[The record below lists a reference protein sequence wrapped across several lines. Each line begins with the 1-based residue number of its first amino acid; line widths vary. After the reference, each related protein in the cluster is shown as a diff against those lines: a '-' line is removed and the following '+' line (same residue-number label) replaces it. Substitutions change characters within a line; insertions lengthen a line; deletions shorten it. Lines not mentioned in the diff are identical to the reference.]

1 MSAQDLRLGMD
12 QFEYTL
18 REKAQELIA
27 TLDNG
32 DLSQA
37 MALIQELNDAKHQ
50 AFYNEV
56 GFLTRGLHEAIK
68 SFSADVGSAL
78 DDKDV
83 ASAVFSDASERLSY
97 VIEVTEKNAHET
109 MDRIDSALTL
119 VDRLDTQSERFKDL
133 LSLVGQLEGEFEALR
148 GGYDRTCQLKEA
160 SEKTIDELRSQLT
173 EILVS
178 QSYQDI
184 TGQLIRRVINLVTNV
199 EGHLVQLMDMAS
211 KVERL
216 SGLSQVGEST
226 VTVSSPQPATMESAE
241 AGESQ
246 KQDSSPK
253 AEGPQIRKDA
263 PDVARGQDD
272 VDDLLSSLGF

>member
-1 MSAQDLRLGMD
+1 MSAHEIRQGMD
-12 QFEYTL
+12 QFEDML
-18 REKAQELIA
+18 REKAQELVA
-27 TLDNG
+27 VLDNG
-32 DLSQA
+32 DLSLA
-37 MALIQELNDAKHQ
+37 MVLIQELNDAKHQ

-68 SFSADVGSAL
+68 SFSEDVGSAL
-78 DDKDV
+78 DNKDV

-109 MDRIDSALTL
+109 MDRVDTALTL
-119 VDRLDTQSERFKDL
+119 VDKLDTQSERFKDL

-148 GGYDRTCQLKEA
+148 GGYDRTCQLKEE
-160 SEKTIDELRSQLT
+160 SEQTIDDLRSQLT

-178 QSYQDI
+178 QGYQDI

-216 SGLSQVGEST
+216 SGLGGVEQLPVKEEKRST
-226 VTVSSPQPATMESAE
+226 EVR
-241 AGESQ
+241 
-246 KQDSSPK
+246 
-253 AEGPQIRKDA
+253 AEGPQINKDS
-263 PDVARGQDD
+263 PDVACGQDD

>member
-18 REKAQELIA
+18 KEKANELVTA
-27 TLDNG
+27 LEGG
-32 DLSQA
+32 DLSLS
-37 MALIQELNDAKHQ
+37 MGLIQELNDAKHQ

-56 GFLTRGLHEAIK
+56 GYLTRGLHEAIK
-68 SFSADVGSAL
+68 SFSTDVGSAL
-78 DDKDV
+78 NDRDLT
-83 ASAVFSDASERLSY
+83 AAVFSDASERLSY
-97 VIEVTEKNAHET
+97 VIEVTDKNAHET
-109 MDRIDSALTL
+109 MDRIDTALTL
-119 VDRLDTQSERFKDL
+119 VDKLDNQSERFKDL

-148 GGYDRTCQLKEA
+148 GGYDRTCQLKEE
-160 SEKTIDELRSQLT
+160 SEQTIAELRSQLT

-216 SGLSQVGEST
+216 SDFNRPVEAKPET
-226 VTVSSPQPATMESAE
+226 KKAEPKVTTEEETA
-241 AGESQ
+241 
-246 KQDSSPK
+246 SPK

-263 PDVARGQDD
+263 PDVACGQDD

>member
-1 MSAQDLRLGMD
+1 MSAQDIRQGMD
-12 QFEYTL
+12 QFEDLL
-18 REKAQELIA
+18 RSKAQELVSV
-27 TLDNG
+27 LDQG
-32 DLSQA
+32 DLSLA
-37 MALIQELNDAKHQ
+37 MVLIQELNEAKHQ

-78 DDKDV
+78 NDKDV

-97 VIEVTEKNAHET
+97 VIEVTEKNAHDT
-109 MDRIDSALTL
+109 MDRIDTALTL
-119 VDRLDTQSERFKDL
+119 VDKLDSQSARFKDL

-148 GGYDRTCQLKEA
+148 GGYDRTCKLKEE
-160 SEKTIDELRSQLT
+160 SEQTIDELRSQLT

-216 SGLSQVGEST
+216 SGLDVGDMMNAEPDVSREQEKQQNTT
-226 VTVSSPQPATMESAE
+226 V
-241 AGESQ
+241 
-246 KQDSSPK
+246 K
-253 AEGPQIRKDA
+253 AEGPQINKDA
-263 PDVARGQDD
+263 PDVACGQDD